1 MKFRLVHLAV
11 LLAATTV
18 LAAVAG
24 VVATY
29 RVADEELRDVLDE
42 DLESQSRMLAKL
54 LTGER
59 TRLSRE
65 ELASLLRR
73 TFEADD
79 EDTLW
84 VNVYDLRTGELASN
98 LKHDLPLEKEK
109 SGPVR
114 LQRGRHTWTGYQ
126 RREGDLVVQLLR
138 RDDLYEEVQQEMLD
152 DVVAPAIAGSAVNL
166 LLLAGLMT
174 LLLWPLTRLV
184 RELGA
189 RDADSL
195 APFSLRTPAAEIA
208 TLRDTLNG
216 LITRVR
222 AVLEREREFTSDV
235 AHELRTPLTTLKL
248 ELASPEP
255 DLDAM
260 RSEVD
265 RLARL
270 VGQLL
275 TLARLEERVWKERFG
290 TVDLDAVVRREID
303 RNANRFAA
311 KGITVH
317 AELAPARVRGD
328 QALLEMLVRNLLDNV
343 AVHCPEGTA
352 VDVRVV
358 ERDGRALLTVSDTG
372 PGIPEPLRARMTERW
387 SRLDS
392 KSEGLGVGLAIC
404 QKIMRAH
411 DGSLAIGA
419 RPDGAQGLHVEA
431 AFDAVP
437 AAPGG

>member
-1 MKFRLVHLAV
+1 MTFRLVHLAV

-54 LTGER
+54 LAGER
-59 TRLSRE
+59 TRPSRE

-84 VNVYDLRTGELASN
+84 VNVYDLRTGGHASN
-98 LKHDLPLEKEK
+98 LKHDLALTDDD

-114 LQRGRHTWTGYQ
+114 LQRGRHAWTGYQ
-126 RREGDLVVQLLR
+126 RRQDDLVVQLLR

-152 DVVAPAIAGSAVNL
+152 DVVAPAIAGGAVNL

-195 APFSLRTPAAEIA
+195 APFTLRTPATEIA

-216 LITRVR
+216 LIARVR

-255 DLDAM
+255 DLAAM

-275 TLARLEERVWKERFG
+275 TLARLEERLWKERFG
-290 TVDLDAVVRREID
+290 TVELGGVARRELE
-303 RNANRFAA
+303 RHASRLAA
-311 KGITVH
+311 KRMTVR
-317 AELAPARVRGD
+317 ADLAHARVRGD
-328 QALLEMLVRNLLDNV
+328 TALLEMLVQNLLDNV
-343 AVHCPEGTA
+343 AVHCPAGTA
-352 VDVRVV
+352 VDVRVQ
-358 ERDGRALLTVSDTG
+358 ERDGRALLVVSDTG
-372 PGIPEPLRARMTERW
+372 HGIPEPLRARMTERW

-404 QKIMRAH
+404 QKIVRAH
-411 DGSLAIGA
+411 GGSLAMLA
-419 RPDGAQGLHVEA
+419 RPDGAPGLHVEA
-431 AFDAVP
+431 AFEAVP
-437 AAPGG
+437 LDPAG